1 MNWVDIVIVLVVGLF
16 VLVGVLRGFIS
27 EVLSFLTW
35 VFSFLVAW
43 FFSGDFT
50 GWFAG
55 HLKDANLRTVVVF
68 FLLFF
73 VTFVVLAVVSHFIRA
88 AWLNISSQAA
98 DRLLGG
104 AIGFLKGALVVV
116 LMVLLAGL
124 TPFPNYPSWHDS
136 LFVGYF
142 QQMAVY
148 VAHWLPADVARNL
161 RYG

>member
-1 MNWVDIVIVLVVGLF
+1 MNWLDIVIVLIVGLF

-27 EVLSFLTW
+27 EVLSFFTW
-35 VFSFLVAW
+35 VLSFLVAW

-55 HLKDANLRTVVVF
+55 HLHDANLRAVVVF

-73 VTFVVLAVVSHFIRA
+73 ASFVVLAIASHFIRE
-88 AWLNISSQAA
+88 AWLKIGSRAA
-98 DRLLGG
+98 DRLMGG
-104 AIGFLKGALVVV
+104 VMGFLKGGAVIV

-124 TPFPNYPSWHDS
+124 TPFPNYQSWHGS

-142 QQMAVY
+142 QGVALY
-148 VAHWLPADVARNL
+148 VAHWLPADVARSL

>member
-16 VLVGVLRGFIS
+16 VLVGVLRGFMS
-27 EVLSFLTW
+27 EILSFLTW
-35 VFSFLVAW
+35 VLSFLVAW
-43 FFSGDFT
+43 FFSRDFT

-73 VTFVVLAVVSHFIRA
+73 VTFVILAVVSHFIRS
-88 AWLNISSQAA
+88 AWLKVSSQAA
-98 DRLLGG
+98 DRILGG
-104 AIGFLKGALVVV
+104 VVGFLKGALVIV

-124 TPFPNYPSWHDS
+124 TPFPDYPSWHGS

-142 QQMAVY
+142 QGAALY

>member
-1 MNWVDIVIVLVVGLF
+1 MSWVDIVIVLVIGLF

-35 VFSFLVAW
+35 VLSFLVAW
-43 FFSGDFT
+43 LFSGDFT

-55 HLKDANLRTVVVF
+55 HVKDANLRSVLVF
-68 FLLFF
+68 FLFFF
-73 VTFVVLAVVSHFIRA
+73 VTFVILVIVSHFIRE
-88 AWLNISSQAA
+88 AWFKVSSRAV

-104 AIGFLKGALVVV
+104 AVGFVKGALVIV

-124 TPFPNYPSWHDS
+124 TPFPGYPSWRGS

-142 QQMAVY
+142 QGVALYM
-148 VAHWLPADVARNL
+148 AHWLPADVARSL

>member
-1 MNWVDIVIVLVVGLF
+1 MNGLDVVIVLIVGFF

-35 VFSFLVAW
+35 TLSFLVAW

-55 HLKDANLRTVVVF
+55 HIKDANLRSVLVF
-68 FLLFF
+68 FGLFF
-73 VTFVVLAVVSHFIRA
+73 VTFVVLAIASHFARA
-88 AWLNISSQAA
+88 AWLKLGSQAA
-98 DRLLGG
+98 DRALGG
-104 AIGFLKGALVVV
+104 AVGFMKGAVVVV

-124 TPFPNYPSWHDS
+124 TPFPSYPAWRGST
-136 LFVGYF
+136 LVAYF
-142 QQMAVY
+142 QGAALY